1 MRHALG
7 QEWWYRRRWY
17 PLGIRPLWVYDDQD
31 EWLRLYAAV
40 EPITGQPFCWCLPPV
55 SAPTKKLMP
64 LSYEWLTL
72 SRSVPKGAGG
82 FPPPSVTPRNCDRQ
96 VLWIAQEMRDPYHW
110 RMPYQFKREPL
121 TQDEATRL
129 ANACQS
135 HPEKL
140 AIWTLL
146 DTGLR
151 VSELA
156 KLTKENIDWQGHRLT
171 VYGKGGPYGSQTKRR
186 IIPLSARVQPL
197 LEGHFALHDTVG
209 MAPRTIQVLV
219 KRVANRAYIR
229 RPVTPHVLRHTFSV
243 TAIQKGIS
251 LPALQ
256 RLLGHDHLATTE
268 IYLNLSPEE
277 VVREFREK
285 W

>member
-1 MRHALG
+1 VRA
-7 QEWWYRRRWY
+7 WRRAHKQGRQ
-17 PLGIRPLWVYDDQD
+17 GHDK
-31 EWLRLYAAV
+31 A
-40 EPITGQPFCWCLPPV
+40 
-55 SAPTKKLMP
+55 
-64 LSYEWLTL
+64 
-72 SRSVPKGAGG
+72 RSP
-82 FPPPSVTPRNCDRQ
+82 
-96 VLWIAQEMRDPYHW
+96 
-110 RMPYQFKREPL
+110 
-121 TQDEATRL
+121 RL
-129 ANACQS
+129 ASACQS
-135 HPEKL
+135 HQEKL
-140 AIWTLL
+140 VIWTLL

-156 KLTKENIDWQGHRLT
+156 KLTKDHIDWQGHRLMI
-171 VYGKGGPYGSQTKRR
+171 YGKGGPYGSRTKRR
-186 IIPLSARVQPL
+186 IIPLSPRIQPL

-219 KRVANRAYIR
+219 KRVANRAHIR

-268 IYLNLSPEE
+268 IYLNLSPED
-277 VVREFREK
+277 VVQEFRAK

>member
-1 MRHALG
+1 M
-7 QEWWYRRRWY
+7 
-17 PLGIRPLWVYDDQD
+17 
-31 EWLRLYAAV
+31 AA
-40 EPITGQPFCWCLPPV
+40 
-55 SAPTKKLMP
+55 
-64 LSYEWLTL
+64 
-72 SRSVPKGAGG
+72 AGRQ
-82 FPPPSVTPRNCDRQ
+82 VHTEAAPRNSTPLETVREAID
-96 VLWIAQEMRDPYHW
+96 LM
-110 RMPYQFKREPL
+110 YQFKREPL

-140 AIWTLL
+140 VIWTLL

-156 KLTKENIDWQGHRLT
+156 MLTKEHIEWQGHRLMI
-171 VYGKGGPYGSQTKRR
+171 YGKGGPYGSQTKRR
-186 IIPLSARVQPL
+186 IIPLSPRVQPL
-197 LEGHFALHDTVG
+197 IEGHFALHDTLG

-219 KRVANRAYIR
+219 KRVASRARIR
-229 RPVTPHVLRHTFSV
+229 RPVTPHVLRHTFAV
-243 TAIQKGIS
+243 TAVQKGIS

-256 RLLGHDHLATTE
+256 RLLGHDRLTTTE